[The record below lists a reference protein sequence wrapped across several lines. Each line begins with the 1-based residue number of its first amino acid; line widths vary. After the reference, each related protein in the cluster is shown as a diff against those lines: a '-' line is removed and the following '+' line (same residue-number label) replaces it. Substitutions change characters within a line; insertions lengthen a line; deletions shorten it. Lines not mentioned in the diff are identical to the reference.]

1 MSARCLF
8 LCLLFFVAVAAPSPA
23 QEKAENGENSSIHRF
38 VEQYFTSWSTVD
50 FTTYRACFHPSASV
64 HFDNEG
70 AWRQWPL
77 PEFLAAQETMQK
89 SSRSREWARSTKIR
103 ARQGPLAFVEV
114 FWELERGSGGP
125 NITGYDWFTL
135 IRNNDSWQILSLAF
149 WQEAAPGA
157 LLMPNRPATQP

>member
-1 MSARCLF
+1 MSARLIL
-8 LCLLFFVAVAAPSPA
+8 LCLALLFGAASSSHA
-23 QEKAENGENSSIHRF
+23 QENGENASLHRF

-50 FTTYRACFHPSASV
+50 FATYRACFHPSATV

-89 SSRSREWARSTKIR
+89 SSRSREWARFTKIR

-114 FWELERGSGGP
+114 FWELERGSGGA

-135 IRNNDSWQILSLAF
+135 IRKNDSWQILSLAF
-149 WQEAAPGA
+149 WQEEAPGA
-157 LLMPNRPATQP
+157 LLMPKRPASTQP